1 MVSVCCWFELIGRQC
16 LVMEACGKRNV
27 SPHGSQEAE
36 RERERGIGQ
45 DPKIPLKG
53 TFPVA

>member
-1 MVSVCCWFELIGRQC
+1 
-16 LVMEACGKRNV
+16 MEARKQR
-27 SPHGSQEAE
+27 E